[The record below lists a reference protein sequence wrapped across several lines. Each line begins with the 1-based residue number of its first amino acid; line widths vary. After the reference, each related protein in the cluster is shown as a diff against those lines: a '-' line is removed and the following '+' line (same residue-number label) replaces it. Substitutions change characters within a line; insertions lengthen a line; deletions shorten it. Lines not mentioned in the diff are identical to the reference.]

1 VARIKILNKAGC
13 TNITLEELPHAMT
26 KLQALQFMQDKG
38 LSGDA
43 SYVVASKLTEK
54 TKLAKK
60 GEVKVAG
67 AKLKTPTSRARAV
80 EAAVA
85 MVEANQ

>member
-1 VARIKILNKAGC
+1 
-13 TNITLEELPHAMT
+13 
-26 KLQALQFMQDKG
+26 
-38 LSGDA
+38 
-43 SYVVASKLTEK
+43 VVASKLTEK